1 MNNFEKNEKNIS
13 SIYTTKDS
21 VCCCTTHLAG
31 HYELETLCLLETDS
45 KIENNSCK
53 QQWQISYQNGKIL
66 LY

>member
-31 HYELETLCLLETDS
+31 HYELETHYLLDS
-45 KIENNSCK
+45 VSTGEDNSCK
-53 QQWQISYQNGKIL
+53 QQWQISSLNGQL
-66 LY
+66 LFY